1 MKRKKKESNALK
13 LIRFIVLVLFI
24 VLLFAPKRID
34 RTAIAGIAL
43 AGTAG
48 SILFLLVSML
58 PRLSLPAFPK
68 NPFFPQKQN
77 QWDKEPESGAYDM
90 ETLLIRQVS
99 FQITD
104 KLKAAFPEAAWEFT
118 KPLKA
123 EHLLKGR
130 AFRVRTIHT
139 GDHNFAE
146 VTMDK
151 YGHLNFAMMTLK
163 TLTPQEDRQEPDA
176 PVHVDP
182 EAWYSL
188 IGRPLLM
195 ELITD
200 LQARGHQRLFINEA
214 GEIFILNGNTPE
226 VKNTFEHFPPKDY
239 WAALTDIFIRD
250 ELNAKETDNNT
261 LELSWM

>member
-1 MKRKKKESNALK
+1 MKRKKKENNSLK

-24 VLLFAPKRID
+24 VLLFAPRQID
-34 RTAIAGIAL
+34 RTVIAGIAL

-58 PRLSLPAFPK
+58 PRLSVPAFLK
-68 NPFFPQKQN
+68 NLSLPRRQN
-77 QWDKEPESGAYDM
+77 PWEEKTGSGTYDM

-123 EHLLKGR
+123 EHLLKGKT
-130 AFRVRTIHT
+130 FRVRTIHT
-139 GDHNFAE
+139 GNYNFAE

-151 YGHLNFAMMTLK
+151 YGHLNLAMMTLK
-163 TLTPQEDRQEPDA
+163 TLTPQENRQAPDA

-195 ELITD
+195 ELIGD
-200 LQARGHQRLFINEA
+200 LQARGHQKLFINEA
-214 GEIFILNGNTPE
+214 GEIFILNGNIPE
-226 VKNTFEHFPPKDY
+226 VKNTFEYFPPKDY

-250 ELNAKETDNNT
+250 ELKAKETENT
-261 LELSWM
+261 LELSWV

>member
-1 MKRKKKESNALK
+1 MKRKKKENKALK

-24 VLLFAPKRID
+24 VLLFAPGRIG
-34 RTAIAGIAL
+34 RTAIAGIAF

-48 SILFLLVSML
+48 SIFFLLVSML
-58 PRLSLPAFPK
+58 PRLSVPTFLK
-68 NPFFPQKQN
+68 NRTLSRNQKQ
-77 QWDKEPESGAYDM
+77 WEDESENGAYDM

-118 KPLKA
+118 KPLKV

-130 AFRVRTIHT
+130 TFRIRTIHT
-139 GDHNFAE
+139 GDYNFAE

-151 YGHLNFAMMTLK
+151 YGHLNLAMMTLK
-163 TLTPQEDRQEPDA
+163 TLIPQVDQQAPDS
-176 PVHVDP
+176 PVHIDP

-195 ELITD
+195 ELIGD
-200 LQARGHQRLFINEA
+200 LQARGHQKLFINEA

-261 LELSWM
+261 LELSWI

>member
-1 MKRKKKESNALK
+1 MKRKKKENKALK

-24 VLLFAPKRID
+24 VLLFAPGRIG
-34 RTAIAGIAL
+34 RTAIAGIAF

-48 SILFLLVSML
+48 SIFFLLVSML
-58 PRLSLPAFPK
+58 PRLSVPAFLK
-68 NPFFPQKQN
+68 NRTLPRNQKQ
-77 QWDKEPESGAYDM
+77 WEEESENGAYDM

-123 EHLLKGR
+123 EDLLKGKT
-130 AFRVRTIHT
+130 FRIRTIHT
-139 GDHNFAE
+139 GDYNFAE

-151 YGHLNFAMMTLK
+151 YGHMNLAMMTLK
-163 TLTPQEDRQEPDA
+163 TLIPQMNQRAPDS
-176 PVHVDP
+176 PVHIDP

-195 ELITD
+195 ELIGD
-200 LQARGHQRLFINEA
+200 LQARGHQKLFINET

-261 LELSWM
+261 LELSWI